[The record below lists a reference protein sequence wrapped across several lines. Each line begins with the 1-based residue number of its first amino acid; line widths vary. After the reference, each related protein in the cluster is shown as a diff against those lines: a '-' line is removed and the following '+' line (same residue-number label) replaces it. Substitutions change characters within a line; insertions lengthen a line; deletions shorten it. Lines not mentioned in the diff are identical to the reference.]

1 MTVGGGSLAGVL
13 QYLALRRQGIVA
25 SKWLVRWLAG
35 LVASMVPTALLFMSL
50 EGLRVS
56 LSWPMVVF
64 LSGFM
69 VAGVAAWISG
79 KALFAGGFAPSGS
92 FGPGKDLS

>member
-1 MTVGGGSLAGVL
+1 MCCETPFAVRG
-13 QYLALRRQGIVA
+13 RIVQN
-25 SKWLVRWLAG
+25 RPAG
-35 LVASMVPTALLFMSL
+35 LVASMVPTALLFTSL

-79 KALFAGGFAPSGS
+79 RALLAAT
-92 FGPGKDLS
+92 LRHEEAA

>member
-1 MTVGGGSLAGVL
+1 
-13 QYLALRRQGIVA
+13 
-25 SKWLVRWLAG
+25 
-35 LVASMVPTALLFMSL
+35 MVPTALLFTSL

-79 KALFAGGFAPSGS
+79 KALLLPF
-92 FGPGKDLS
+92 